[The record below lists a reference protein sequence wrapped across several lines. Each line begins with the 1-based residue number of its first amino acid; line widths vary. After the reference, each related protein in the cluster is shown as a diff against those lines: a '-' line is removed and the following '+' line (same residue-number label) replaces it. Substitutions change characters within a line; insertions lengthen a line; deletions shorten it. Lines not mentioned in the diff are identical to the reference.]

1 MTLIEEHFVH
11 FVHGGLKQR
20 ISSVFQCFRAYL
32 PELWSDSGIVLAHLR
47 ALSEETFKRITLLL
61 EAELEPFTRN
71 QHYFSD
77 YRSKFL
83 GYYKGVRQASQS
95 NDFIRNLDS
104 PSSSS
109 FRDALTKTLTG
120 LTEMGLQNVSPAAL
134 ARVLPQDPME
144 EGIEIMADVRAY
156 FQGWFVVLHCPFPLK
171 LIILKVAYKR
181 FVDMVPMTLDQGLI
195 RGLASGLEN
204 ALFIGLG
211 VSGPQGFE
219 NCRRL
224 LQEPTN
230 IVERREELK
239 KRRDRLNSARRELMD
254 VFTT

>member
-1 MTLIEEHFVH
+1 MH

-77 YRSKFL
+77 YKSKFL

-120 LTEMGLQNVSPAAL
+120 LTEMGLQKCQPCRSCTGAPSRSNGGRNRDHGRCQSVLSRLVCRTAL
-134 ARVLPQDPME
+134 SFSVEADHPQ
-144 EGIEIMADVRAY
+144 
-156 FQGWFVVLHCPFPLK
+156 
-171 LIILKVAYKR
+171 
-181 FVDMVPMTLDQGLI
+181 
-195 RGLASGLEN
+195 SG
-204 ALFIGLG
+204 
-211 VSGPQGFE
+211 V
-219 NCRRL
+219 
-224 LQEPTN
+224 
-230 IVERREELK
+230 
-239 KRRDRLNSARRELMD
+239 
-254 VFTT
+254 